1 MRVGGGCAWGRLP
14 CGFGHAWWRRDD
26 VDIVCTTI
34 RSGTPYGV
42 ETPQADVSTWGG
54 CRVGLGTP
62 GGVETMWTSSLQLG
76 VRRWVERR
84 VEGYK
89 KCGRGKI
96 NHGRAFFLTGR

>member
-1 MRVGGGCAWGRLP
+1 MFLGGRRGCELGVGVHGEVAVR
-14 CGFGHAWWRRDD
+14 
-26 VDIVCTTI
+26 
-34 RSGTPYGV
+34 
-42 ETPQADVSTWGG
+42 
-54 CRVGLGTP
+54 GLGTP
-62 GGVETMWTSSLQLG
+62 GGVETMWTSSVQLG